1 MGEPVTPLDLAD
13 VDSFDAETDVFVAG
27 FGAAGCCVA
36 HAAREAGDH
45 AARLQVV
52 QPVPFREETLSSG
65 AEAQM
70 FVRTLWPD

>member
-1 MGEPVTPLDLAD
+1 MISLLLAALLFLN
-13 VDSFDAETDVFVAG
+13 VSSSSSPTAVEQLTNLRQQAN
-27 FGAAGCCVA
+27 
-36 HAAREAGDH
+36 AAREAGDH